1 VERLQSA
8 EGLKLPGLSVVN
20 VMLPEGFVEPVDD
33 VSVTVAVQEVESPRT
48 RDEGVQETDVVVGST
63 V

>member
-1 VERLQSA
+1 
-8 EGLKLPGLSVVN
+8 
-20 VMLPEGFVEPVDD
+20 MLPEGFVEPVDD

-63 V
+63 I